1 MDKTPYAGGLGV
13 KMIDGKGRFLPESK
27 RGLPTPEVAF
37 WKMFGFSRLFPRS
50 RRFGR
55 YHLGYLDNN
64 QIHEVE
70 VLAGAFMLLRRETL
84 DKVGLLDEDYFM
96 YGEDIDLSYRITL
109 GGYKNYYFPET
120 TIIHYKGE
128 STKKG
133 SINYVKVFYNAM
145 IIFAKKHFSKGNARR
160 YTILIYLAIYFLA
173 ILNICER
180 FLKTALLPI
189 LDAILIY
196 IGFAVLLPNWEAY
209 KFEHGYYPPEYL
221 HVAVPIY
228 LLIWIGCIW
237 MNGGYRKNIEF
248 LRIFKGLLWGTL
260 SILVFYSLVN
270 ESLRFSRAL
279 LLLGSAWAFII
290 LPAYRFLLSKIPN
303 SGFELA
309 IGKQK
314 RIAIVAAEVESNR
327 IAELIVSSGLKID
340 TIGFVSPDEVVN
352 HKLFLGNLHQ
362 LHEIIRINNID
373 ELIFSSEDIPSQEI
387 IRIMLD
393 LNDLNIDYKIAPP
406 ESLSIIGSN
415 SISTAGDLY
424 VVHINSIARENNK
437 KNKRVF
443 DIILSVFLFILSPIL
458 IGFTSN
464 KSSLIGS
471 IFEVI
476 SGRKSWVGYC
486 SHNQSQLLPQ
496 IKKGILSPASLFTKD
511 IPDKKKDEL
520 DIVYAK
526 DYQLMND
533 FEIVFKSWRKI

>member
-1 MDKTPYAGGLGV
+1 
-13 KMIDGKGRFLPESK
+13 
-27 RGLPTPEVAF
+27 
-37 WKMFGFSRLFPRS
+37 
-50 RRFGR
+50 
-55 YHLGYLDNN
+55 
-64 QIHEVE
+64 
-70 VLAGAFMLLRRETL
+70 MLLRRETL

-196 IGFAVLLPNWEAY
+196 IGFAVLLPNWETY

-314 RIAIVAAEVESNR
+314 RIAIVAAEVESKR

-486 SHNQSQLLPQ
+486 SANQNHLLPQ
-496 IKKGILSPASLFTKD
+496 IKKGILSPASLFSEN